1 MQSKL
6 LPLIQPAPENWS
18 ENMLSQHV
26 VFHSPVRDYE
36 GPADVTHILRT
47 IGTVLDEIEAQDEL
61 VAERQLV
68 TLIAAA
74 HGHRQINGV
83 LQETYDALG
92 RVEQA
97 TLLLGPMSALLQAI
111 AGMRTA
117 LERAP
122 LPSSLA
128 ARTR

>member
-6 LPLIQPAPENWS
+6 LPLIQPAS
-18 ENMLSQHV
+18 ENRSENVLSEHV

-36 GPADVTHILRT
+36 GPADVTHILAT
-47 IGTVLDEIEAQDEL
+47 IGTVLDEIDAQDEL
-61 VAERQLV
+61 IAERQLV

-74 HGHRQINGV
+74 HGHHHMSGM
-83 LQETYDALG
+83 LQETYDTLG

-97 TLLLGPMSALLQAI
+97 TLILRPLSTLLEAI

-128 ARTR
+128 ARAR

>member
-1 MQSKL
+1 MSSKL
-6 LPLIQPAPENWS
+6 LPLIQPVPENRS
-18 ENMLSQHV
+18 ENVLSDHV

-36 GPADVTHILRT
+36 GPADVTHILAT
-47 IGTVLDEIEAQDEL
+47 IRTVLDEVEAQGEL
-61 VAERQLV
+61 IAERQLV

-74 HGHRQINGV
+74 HGHHHMSGV
-83 LQETYDALG
+83 LQEAYDTFG

-97 TLLLGPMSALLQAI
+97 TLLLRPLSTLLEAI

-122 LPSSLA
+122 LPSSLTA
-128 ARTR
+128 QTR

>member
-6 LPLIQPAPENWS
+6 LPLIQPGPKRRS
-18 ENMLSQHV
+18 EHVLSEHV

-36 GPADVTHILRT
+36 GTADVTHILAT
-47 IGTVLDEIEAQDEL
+47 IGSVLDEIEAQDEL
-61 VAERQLV
+61 IADRQLV
-68 TLIAAA
+68 TLIGVA
-74 HGHRQINGV
+74 HGHRHMSGV

-97 TLLLGPMSALLQAI
+97 TLLLRPMSVLLEAI
-111 AGMRTA
+111 AAMRTA

-122 LPSSLA
+122 LPSTLH